1 MGDTASFGHLRDE
14 HGQRR
19 HDPFTTD
26 EPWFDSGQTK
36 SDIFKFEV
44 GKRKYYL
51 ADSIAA
57 ALRRISED
65 STGVKQLE
73 LGKELV
79 KYHEGPPKALARALE
94 KGPRY
99 LLDLNRFTIQ
109 VDSPAIMVL
118 TFLLLQKLIE
128 DNGGRITRFDNYH
141 LHLDSKQFQHLGGV
155 LNTEMDRPPCLH
167 LNFVLDDWSFEGM
180 FIFSDFLALKHRL
193 HKFYDISRSKHFY
206 SALAPVFPV
215 GDVELVPSSPKGKPS
230 SSTRLQLG
238 VNADN
243 EEDANGQERTEV
255 NSKMASELRKEQAE
269 GTNNEATQEHT
280 EAELRKMRVGK
291 LVALATEAE
300 FPQDQIDEAEDAEN
314 PKTALI
320 ELLLAKARP
329 AQGSAIKAIAQQRNA
344 SAS

>member
-141 LHLDSKQFQHLGGV
+141 LHPDSKQFQHLGGV
-155 LNTEMDRPPCLH
+155 LNAEMDRPPCLH
-167 LNFVLDDWSFEGM
+167 LNFVIDEWSFGGM
-180 FIFSDFLALKHRL
+180 FIFSDFLSLKHRL

-243 EEDANGQERTEV
+243 EEDANRQDRIELNSNMEKHTEG
-255 NSKMASELRKEQAE
+255 ELRE
-269 GTNNEATQEHT
+269 
-280 EAELRKMRVGK
+280 MRMWK

-300 FPQDQIDEAEDAEN
+300 IPQDQLDKAEDAEE
-314 PKTALI
+314 PRTALI
-320 ELLLAKARP
+320 ELLLAKARR
-329 AQGSAIKAIAQQRNA
+329 AQGSTRKAILQQRNA
-344 SAS
+344 SAPNLRGTGPTSE